1 MKFLST
7 MLILLGANVSYA
19 ASGLFI
25 EPYVA
30 YEKSTAEVDLG
41 SVQPDGD
48 LEGWGGGL
56 RLGSHFND
64 VFFVGVDGLYSEL
77 DLKDDSDDDNDLDT
91 KSWLIGPVVG
101 FQTPYAG
108 IRVWAAY
115 YLVGKIEM
123 DRTDDSYNI
132 GYKDP
137 KIWKFGAGVRAGPVS
152 LNAEYLTGKYTTFE
166 VDNLGPLTGD
176 YDNEATRE
184 GFLVSVSF
192 PFSL

>member
-1 MKFLST
+1 MKFLSV
-7 MLILLGANVSYA
+7 MFIFLSASISYS

-25 EPYVA
+25 EPYFA

-41 SVQPDGD
+41 PLQPDGD
-48 LEGWGGGL
+48 LEGWGAGI
-56 RLGSHFND
+56 RLGAHVND
-64 VFFVGVDGLYSEL
+64 VFFAGIDGIYSDL
-77 DLKDDSDDDNDLDT
+77 ALKDDSDDNNDLDT
-91 KSWLIGPVVG
+91 RSWLLGPVVG
-101 FQTPYAG
+101 MQTPYAG
-108 IRVWAAY
+108 VRVWIAY
-115 YLVGKIEM
+115 YLLGKIDM

-137 KIWKFGAGVRAGPVS
+137 KIWKLGAGVRAGPVS

-176 YDNEATRE
+176 YDNEAKRE

-192 PFSL
+192 PYSL